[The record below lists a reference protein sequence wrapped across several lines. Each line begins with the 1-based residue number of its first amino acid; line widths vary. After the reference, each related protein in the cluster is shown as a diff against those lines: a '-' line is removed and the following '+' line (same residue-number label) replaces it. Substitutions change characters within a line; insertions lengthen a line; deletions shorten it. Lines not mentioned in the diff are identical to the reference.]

1 MGQYRLT
8 FYSIYSLCESIIL
21 SHVIFSIAVWMPFN
35 QGLNWRGDSMRYSRL
50 LEENSFANRR
60 ADYAWLLFLCASFLL
75 VSLLSIWSSV
85 RHWLMYV
92 SLYPLSQLYHSS
104 PLPWLLPSSI
114 SGQDGTLLWKC
125 LCLASSRTFSPYIKL
140 LRMLHTDPS
149 AVSLRHISPWP
160 LSCLPGYSKEV
171 SEQLCPIS
179 FVACWWS

>member
-1 MGQYRLT
+1 ML
-8 FYSIYSLCESIIL
+8 FL
-21 SHVIFSIAVWMPFN
+21 SNAVWIPFN
-35 QGLNWRGDSMRYSRL
+35 QGLNWHGDSMRYSRL

-75 VSLLSIWSSV
+75 VSVLCIWPIL

-92 SLYPLSQLYHSS
+92 SLYPLSQLYRSY

-140 LRMLHTDPS
+140 FAYVAYWHLS
-149 AVSLRHISPWP
+149 AVSLRHISPWL

-179 FVACWWS
+179 FVACWRF